1 MRLAFASQRQQ
12 RTAKAKSELN
22 EPLGSNPFTFY
33 MTKAAPK
40 GRLSFNGRRAGIRT
54 LDPLIKSQLL

>member
-33 MTKAAPK
+33 MTKAAL
-40 GRLSFNGRRAGIRT
+40 RTAFFNGRRAGIRT

>member
-33 MTKAAPK
+33 MTKAA
-40 GRLSFNGRRAGIRT
+40 LRT
-54 LDPLIKSQLL
+54 AFFQW